1 MSELTQKT
9 IVVDNRRSW
18 LLALRFVAGVVMVVL
33 VALALFFA
41 IMNPPMGDLRAM
53 ALFLSITALISIVTG
68 YAFYRSGWIYRSPRL
83 SWTLLGGYA
92 LSSLLTFLNVF
103 VTARLMFASEHD
115 LLLATVLLAF
125 AAGIAMVLGYFLSS
139 AVTDKIGSL
148 TLAANTIAQG
158 DLSVRVTT
166 QGTDEVSQLAHTFN
180 EMVARLEEADRK
192 QREVDRL
199 RRDLIAW
206 VGHDLRTP
214 LASMRAILEALGDGL
229 VTDPETVQRYLVTA
243 QRDIQSLST
252 LIDDLFEMAQI
263 DAGGLQLEKRANSIV
278 DLISDTLEG
287 FSALAQERGVFLS
300 GQAASGVD
308 PVRMDA
314 QQIGRVLTNLVGNAV
329 RHTPRAVTSK
339 CRHPCRAPI
348 PSWLKCATAA
358 RASLPRAY
366 RASSSNSTAPNNHA
380 AAPPA
385 APVLAS
391 PSPRA
396 SSKPTA
402 AKSVWRACRGEDLVS
417 SLHCRGGRDQGLG
430 IGLSVLSLLLRAANQ
445 ADPNCGTTYSTQ
457 SLIPSPQSPILHS
470 RRQYP
475 RTLNNLRHGLLLP
488 VGHDV
493 DAVDAFDLPDLL
505 DDFHADLDAFF
516 AFAGFG
522 RLGQA
527 FDHGVGDVD
536 AGDFAA
542 HEFGC
547 PLRAQWTHAHED
559 EDLFVQPQI
568 AHVTH
573 VRLQHRHVET
583 VLRLDE
589 IGAGRD
595 LLGQPQV
602 TELTW
607 RRKRV
612 GGGAEEESG
621 RRGQLAPAEEDAVF
635 AHRARR
641 LEQLDRIEVEDAP
654 RLGLIPGADVVT
666 CEAEDIL
673 HAHRRRAQQ
682 ITLHGDAVAVAT
694 AHLEHRFVAGA
705 GEQRTATQTAHVT
718 VGAGAIGGV
727 DRVAHLGED
736 KGILVHVLGIG
747 AIRCVQFGGHREPS

>member
-329 RHTPRAVTSK
+329 RHTPPGGHIEVQASVQGADTVLVEVRDSGEGIPAESLSRIFEQFYRAEQS
-339 CRHPCRAPI
+339 RSRATGGTGLGLTI
-348 PSWLKCATAA
+348 AKSIVEAHGGEIGVESVQGRGSRFFFT
-358 RASLPRAY
+358 LPR
-366 RASSSNSTAPNNHA
+366 
-380 AAPPA
+380 
-385 APVLAS
+385 
-391 PSPRA
+391 
-396 SSKPTA
+396 
-402 AKSVWRACRGEDLVS
+402 G
-417 SLHCRGGRDQGLG
+417 
-430 IGLSVLSLLLRAANQ
+430 
-445 ADPNCGTTYSTQ
+445 
-457 SLIPSPQSPILHS
+457 
-470 RRQYP
+470 
-475 RTLNNLRHGLLLP
+475 
-488 VGHDV
+488 
-493 DAVDAFDLPDLL
+493 
-505 DDFHADLDAFF
+505 
-516 AFAGFG
+516 
-522 RLGQA
+522 
-527 FDHGVGDVD
+527 
-536 AGDFAA
+536 
-542 HEFGC
+542 
-547 PLRAQWTHAHED
+547 
-559 EDLFVQPQI
+559 
-568 AHVTH
+568 
-573 VRLQHRHVET
+573 
-583 VLRLDE
+583 
-589 IGAGRD
+589 
-595 LLGQPQV
+595 
-602 TELTW
+602 
-607 RRKRV
+607 
-612 GGGAEEESG
+612 
-621 RRGQLAPAEEDAVF
+621 
-635 AHRARR
+635 
-641 LEQLDRIEVEDAP
+641 
-654 RLGLIPGADVVT
+654 
-666 CEAEDIL
+666 
-673 HAHRRRAQQ
+673 
-682 ITLHGDAVAVAT
+682 
-694 AHLEHRFVAGA
+694 
-705 GEQRTATQTAHVT
+705 
-718 VGAGAIGGV
+718 
-727 DRVAHLGED
+727 
-736 KGILVHVLGIG
+736 
-747 AIRCVQFGGHREPS
+747 